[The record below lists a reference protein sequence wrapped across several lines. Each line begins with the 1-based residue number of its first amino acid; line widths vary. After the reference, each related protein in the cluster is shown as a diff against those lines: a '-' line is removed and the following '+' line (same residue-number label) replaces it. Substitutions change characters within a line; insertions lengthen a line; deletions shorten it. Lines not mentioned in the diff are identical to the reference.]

1 MSDTVDEQHVEV
13 WLISVCQALGLDVA
27 AAEDDFFEAGGTSL
41 SAMKLIARVEETFGE
56 DTLPPDDLFAQSSVR
71 ALASAIE
78 RNRYRPAP
86 LAGT

>member
-1 MSDTVDEQHVEV
+1 MSDTADEQHVEA
-13 WLISVCQALGLDVA
+13 WLIGACQALGLNVT

-56 DTLPPDDLFAQSSVR
+56 DALPPDDLFAESSLR

-78 RNRYRPAP
+78 RNRCGTAP
-86 LAGT
+86 LAGS